1 MDLKKEYQE
10 YFEKEMGKQHENI
23 YTYIEGN
30 MFLTINN
37 GGKQNEVLITGYRR
51 YYCSVENWRN

>member
-23 YTYIEGN
+23 YD
-30 MFLTINN
+30 
-37 GGKQNEVLITGYRR
+37 R
-51 YYCSVENWRN
+51 